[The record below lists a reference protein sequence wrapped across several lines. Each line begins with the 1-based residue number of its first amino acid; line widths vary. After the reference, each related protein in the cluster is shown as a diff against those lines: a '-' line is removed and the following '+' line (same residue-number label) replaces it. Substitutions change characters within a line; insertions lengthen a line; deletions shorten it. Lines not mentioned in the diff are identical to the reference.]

1 MRTSPHCPADLTVQ
15 QILERERCLRIMAST
30 ALTVEESTAL
40 LVLVEHYAS
49 LATERQI
56 QSETQR
62 R

>member
-1 MRTSPHCPADLTVQ
+1 MSLTDLTVQ
-15 QILERERCLRIMAST
+15 QILERERSLRIMAST

-56 QSETQR
+56 QSEAQR